1 MFPES
6 ILSGSEQVLSLL
18 LYFSCGWVLPAP
30 EEVVMCIAFINTSFN
45 PRTVALKIAVNINHL
60 HLSTWHF
67 GKIRQL
73 YQKLQLFDLNLFD
86 LFFFFFLFLWGKGS
100 KKAQL
105 LFNEN
110 SRQCISQTENCSP
123 IPFWET
129 GILKSQFLLGNH
141 PTLYSNYKHS
151 GSQLF
156 EELKE
161 IFNLKLT

>member
-86 LFFFFFLFLWGKGS
+86 LFFFFFYFYGAKVQ
-100 KKAQL
+100 KKHSYCLMKTAGNAFHKQRTAL
-105 LFNEN
+105 LF
-110 SRQCISQTENCSP
+110 
-123 IPFWET
+123 PFERPE
-129 GILKSQFLLGNH
+129 F
-141 PTLYSNYKHS
+141 
-151 GSQLF
+151 
-156 EELKE
+156 
-161 IFNLKLT
+161 